1 MYTTARKRNIT
12 LFTVS
17 HRQSLWQYH
26 EYLLKFDGMGGYEFR
41 PLQKGE
47 NAMDFSSKAAVD
59 AQTAALSR
67 EQLQERIERRAR
79 ERDAELAALRQLLD
93 TRTRDAAA

>member
-1 MYTTARKRNIT
+1 MYTTARRRNIT

-47 NAMDFSSKAAVD
+47 NAMDFSGKAAIDGQTASLSKA
-59 AQTAALSR
+59 
-67 EQLQERIERRAR
+67 ELQERISRRAR
-79 ERDAELAALRQLLD
+79 EQAAEIDALRALLD
-93 TRTRDAAA
+93 AKA